1 MEYHKQ
7 GRLKKLGFGRE
18 RMGNGRT
25 FTSIA
30 QSQHPLTNRHTKLLE
45 IFFQLYD
52 RVCVWTSVSIIS
64 VFPMAKNHQNAWLY
78 QAINWGYKIE
88 HNTDLGVM
96 SLVSD
101 AQYWTCFK
109 IFLTKFFNQFLMIGH
124 QFPIIFMHSNHLV
137 IFLPPFSNSLLFL
150 MISRN
155 WNVTKLDLASITVCK
170 CWPRFW
176 SWVSSFYLQ
185 SSWTK
190 GQNILT
196 HS

>member
-1 MEYHKQ
+1 M
-7 GRLKKLGFGRE
+7 
-18 RMGNGRT
+18 
-25 FTSIA
+25 
-30 QSQHPLTNRHTKLLE
+30 
-45 IFFQLYD
+45 YD

-64 VFPMAKNHQNAWLY
+64 VFPMAKNHQKAWLY

-88 HNTDLGVM
+88 HNTDLGVV

-109 IFLTKFFNQFLMIGH
+109 IFLTKFFNQFLMVGH